1 MRVLIVGCG
10 YSGVPLAAELVR
22 QGHDVFGVRR
32 TAGRNP
38 ELNAAGIRPVVG
50 DITKSEDLKAL
61 PGPFDWVVNMVSST
75 QGGAKEY
82 RQGYGNGTGNLLE
95 WFADYPPQKIDY
107 PGSYSVYRPID
118 GSEGQGAC
126 AY

>member
-82 RQGYGNGTGNLLE
+82 RQGFLKGTRQLLRMLPG
-95 WFADYPPQKIDY
+95 PPAQKV
-107 PGSYSVYRPID
+107 GLTSTTRRFR
-118 GSEGQGAC
+118 Q
-126 AY
+126 